1 MTGNATSCQFFLSHV
16 GLNMDIQL
24 IEKKKKLPESR
35 VQVKPHPKANL
46 DATTSDHRYIIKN
59 ILFTV
64 KNNLLEAEIFIA
76 IFKCE
81 YTNSF

>member
-1 MTGNATSCQFFLSHV
+1 M
-16 GLNMDIQL
+16 
-24 IEKKKKLPESR
+24 KKKKLPESR

-46 DATTSDHRYIIKN
+46 DATTSDHRYIIKQ

-64 KNNLLEAEIFIA
+64 KNNLLEAEICIA